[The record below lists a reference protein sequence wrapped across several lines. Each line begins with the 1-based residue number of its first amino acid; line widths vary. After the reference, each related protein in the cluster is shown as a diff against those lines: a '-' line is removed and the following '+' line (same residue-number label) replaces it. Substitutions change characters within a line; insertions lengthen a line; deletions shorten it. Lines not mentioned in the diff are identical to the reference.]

1 MCKNRL
7 HLHIHLCN
15 MENLLAKSAA
25 LVQRTP
31 ENFHRYLFDQVRWN
45 NRLIGIKGARG
56 TGKTTLILQRLKSM
70 QALPTQAAYF
80 SLDDLYFTQNH
91 FSKTVEQ
98 FYQEGGKT
106 VFLDEVH
113 KYPGWAMEVKNL
125 HDFYPDLN
133 IVFTGSSIVDLVKE
147 EGDLSRRVLMYE
159 LQGLSFREFLD
170 LEGAIKIPVFSL
182 EHLTSRTNDFGA
194 AFPVDFRPLE
204 WFKEYLSRGYY
215 PFFREDREGFHQRLQ
230 QLVRTVVEYDMATL
244 KGFDPRN
251 ARKLLQLLYILSAN
265 VPYNPNLTQLA
276 QKADIHRNS
285 VLNYL
290 LYLEQ
295 ARLIRLISPEG
306 RGLSL
311 LQKPEKIYL
320 NNPNLAFALAGE
332 STNPGT
338 LRETFFASQVGAV
351 HRLTAPPK
359 GDFKVDERWLF
370 EIGGVNKTHQQ
381 IADLPESFVV
391 RDGLEF
397 PVGKSLPLWMFGCLY

>member
-1 MCKNRL
+1 
-7 HLHIHLCN
+7 

-25 LVQRTP
+25 LVQRTS
-31 ENFHRYLFDQVRWN
+31 ESFHRYLYGQVRWD

-56 TGKTTLILQRLKSM
+56 TGKTTLLLQRLKSLN
-70 QALPTQAAYF
+70 ALPSQAAYF
-80 SLDDLYFTQNH
+80 SLDDLFFTQNH

-98 FYQEGGKT
+98 FYREGGKI

-113 KYPGWAMEVKNL
+113 KYPGWALEIKNL

-133 IVFTGSSIVDLVKE
+133 IVFTGSSIVDLAKE
-147 EGDLSRRVLMYE
+147 EGDLSRRVLMHE
-159 LQGLSFREFLD
+159 LQGLSFREFLA
-170 LEGAIKIPVFSL
+170 LEGVASIPVFSL
-182 EHLTSRTNDFGA
+182 EQLTDRSSDLMRTI
-194 AFPVDFRPLE
+194 PVGFRPLE
-204 WFKEYLSRGYY
+204 RFKEYLSLGYY
-215 PFFREDREGFHQRLQ
+215 PFYRDDREGFHQRLQ
-230 QLVRTVVEYDMATL
+230 QLVRTIVEYDMSNL

-265 VPYNPNLTQLA
+265 VPFCPNLTQLA

-295 ARLIRLISPEG
+295 ARLIRLVSPEG

-332 STNPGT
+332 GNNPGT
-338 LRETFFASQVGAV
+338 LRETFFASQVGAA

-359 GDFKVDERWLF
+359 GDFKVDDRWVF
-370 EIGGVNKTHQQ
+370 EIGGANKNHQQ
-381 IADLPESFVV
+381 IADLPESFVI